1 MKKAILILTAGLLA
15 AGSMAASA
23 VAAQVDYEEFWG
35 PYSTNPET
43 EDHYLFQINPDSLL
57 LYWEHEEPEL
67 FQTITFP
74 APLPDVEFCL
84 ERMKT
89 SDLNH
94 DGYEDLCI
102 PSTMDETPPFLKN
115 YCYLWNPE
123 TRQFDYHAGLS
134 EIVGLWVN
142 PEDGYMIGEHYGETL
157 RQKISVNYILQGEMV
172 LPVFTSEGVC
182 LAPEDVAKVALD
194 SGAEASYTAEKD
206 GIIRIGEIFCQRFA
220 VYGENH
226 EFVTNLAL
234 DWDYNWYMDEGG
246 NGFYHLLYI
255 DGEDCEVQGYA
266 DPMVES
272 AYEICE
278 SIYPNAGAEL
288 KLDGQIVVDGETV
301 CTVFAMSVNGQVKGR
316 IASADGEEWYYDEK
330 ADGQYKE
337 LYYFNGKMEIY
348 DAVDARPL
356 A

>member
-1 MKKAILILTAGLLA
+1 MIGKLSGNDSARRFLFLELSIIMEMFRKPAELSGKRPWAGKTELGVIKMKKAILILTAGLLA

-115 YCYLWNPE
+115 YCYL
-123 TRQFDYHAGLS
+123 
-134 EIVGLWVN
+134 
-142 PEDGYMIGEHYGETL
+142 
-157 RQKISVNYILQGEMV
+157 
-172 LPVFTSEGVC
+172 
-182 LAPEDVAKVALD
+182 
-194 SGAEASYTAEKD
+194 
-206 GIIRIGEIFCQRFA
+206 
-220 VYGENH
+220 
-226 EFVTNLAL
+226 
-234 DWDYNWYMDEGG
+234 
-246 NGFYHLLYI
+246 
-255 DGEDCEVQGYA
+255 
-266 DPMVES
+266 
-272 AYEICE
+272 
-278 SIYPNAGAEL
+278 
-288 KLDGQIVVDGETV
+288 
-301 CTVFAMSVNGQVKGR
+301 
-316 IASADGEEWYYDEK
+316 
-330 ADGQYKE
+330 
-337 LYYFNGKMEIY
+337 
-348 DAVDARPL
+348 
-356 A
+356 